1 MSPAP
6 RTSLVKHPEIAQQVG
21 LIVAEYALLERL
33 LFSVYALLTND
44 PPLSS
49 FRKFYRIR
57 SFHQRRLL
65 IIATAKNAN
74 LSAAVYSSLMRLL
87 RRFGNAADR
96 RAEIAHCA
104 FLADHKTVVR
114 LVVRAGNP
122 KYEKTSRDIF
132 ARTFTQYHNL
142 VIDLMTFQAF
152 VAGSLDRALR
162 IMRSIPRAPD
172 LRIPQEHTNS
182 QSPPTQSEEAEI
194 RASLSRLGL
203 IGVPHN
209 LQ

>member
-1 MSPAP
+1 MSASA
-6 RTSLVKHPEIAQQVG
+6 RTSLAKHPEIAQQVG
-21 LIVAEYALLERL
+21 LVVAEYALLERL
-33 LFSVYALLTND
+33 LFSVYALLAND

-49 FRKFYRIR
+49 FGKFYRIH
-57 SFHQRRLL
+57 SFHQRKLL
-65 IIATAKNAN
+65 ITATAKNAN
-74 LSAAVYSSLMRLL
+74 LNAAVYSALMRLL

-104 FLADHKTVVR
+104 FLADHKAVVR

-132 ARTFTQYHNL
+132 ARTFTQYNNL
-142 VIDLMTFQAF
+142 GMDLMTFQAF
-152 VAGSLDRALR
+152 VAGSSDRALR
-162 IMRSIPRAPD
+162 MLRSIPRAPD
-172 LRIPQEHTNS
+172 LEIPQEPTNP
-182 QSPPTQSEEAEI
+182 QDPATRSEAAEV